1 MGKKSGGK
9 GTDIPMG
16 EKAKTPL
23 YSRQPITAWYRPRAW
38 GCTAGEESD
47 AVRGSE
53 PAADDPED
61 TRRSI
66 ASCVY
71 NRGAAAAQE
80 CGCCEEEEG
89 CGEELA
95 KRAEELVT
103 AGEVGELGKGGR
115 GEACRG
121 AGRRGNTNKI
131 QHPRHLNTLVPV
143 FGTI

>member
-1 MGKKSGGK
+1 
-9 GTDIPMG
+9 MG

-71 NRGAAAAQE
+71 NRGGARQQRRSVVV
-80 CGCCEEEEG
+80 
-89 CGEELA
+89 A
-95 KRAEELVT
+95 KKRM
-103 AGEVGELGKGGR
+103 
-115 GEACRG
+115 G
-121 AGRRGNTNKI
+121 AVRSWQSERKS
-131 QHPRHLNTLVPV
+131 
-143 FGTI
+143 